1 MQAIRSFDE
10 LLERA
15 AALPRKRILVVAPA
29 NTETLRAVAQAL
41 ERLPVSLILVGDAQL
56 IERELRAAGA
66 DPAAAGIEHQPD
78 VRAALERAVGIA
90 RTGGADVLLKGSVDT
105 GTLMRAV
112 LQESAG
118 LRTGGLLSDVLMAE
132 MPVGPARRLLLI
144 TDGGLTLAPD
154 LKEKADIIRNAV
166 RVAHALGIPL
176 PKVAVLSA
184 SEFVLPTLPSSLD
197 AAALVR
203 MQERGQITGC
213 VVDGPLAL
221 DTAVSPEAAAEK
233 GLTSPVAGA
242 ADILVAPGI
251 ETGNVLGKSVTY
263 FAGYRVAHVIMGARL
278 PILIPSRADR
288 SDAKL
293 LSIAAG
299 MLMSATPAGS

>member
-1 MQAIRSFDE
+1 MQAIRTFDE

-29 NTETLRAVAQAL
+29 NTETLRAVAEAL
-41 ERLPVSLILVGDAQL
+41 ARLPVSPILVGDAQV

-66 DPAAAGIEHQPD
+66 DPSAAGIEHRPD
-78 VRAALERAVGIA
+78 VRATLERAVEIA
-90 RTGGADVLLKGSVDT
+90 RTGGADVLMKGSVDT

-132 MPVGPARRLLLI
+132 MPAAPARRFLLI

-166 RVAHALGIPL
+166 RVAHALGISL

-197 AAALVR
+197 AAVLVR

-233 GLTSPVAGA
+233 GLRTPAAGA

-251 ETGNVLGKSVTY
+251 EAGNILGKSVTY
-263 FAGYRVAHVIMGARL
+263 FAGYRVAHVIVGARL

-299 MLMSATPAGS
+299 MLMSEPRAEA

>member
-29 NTETLRAVAQAL
+29 NTETLRAVAQAM
-41 ERLPVSLILVGDAQL
+41 EHLPVSPLLIGDAQV

-66 DPAAAGIEHQPD
+66 DPARADIEHRPD
-78 VRAALERAVGIA
+78 VRAALERTIEIA

-132 MPVGPARRLLLI
+132 LPAGPSRRLLLI
-144 TDGGLTLAPD
+144 TDGGLTLSPD

-166 RVAHALGIPL
+166 RVAHALGMAL

-184 SEFVLPTLPSSLD
+184 SEFVLPALPSSLD

-213 VVDGPLAL
+213 IVDGPLAL
-221 DTAVSPEAAAEK
+221 DTAVSPEAATEK
-233 GLTSPVAGA
+233 NLQSPVAGA

-263 FAGYRVAHVIMGARL
+263 FAGYRVAHVIVGARL
-278 PILIPSRADR
+278 PILIPSRADKA
-288 SDAKL
+288 DAKL

-299 MLMSATPAGS
+299 MLMSDHTAGS